1 MSPPPRLASGPRE
14 HARAHHQH
22 QSGEQDGLAERRAD
36 RHPVPRNDVVPAC
49 WVSVAEAITG
59 RSTSATTVNRSSK
72 MSQPI
77 ATLPGSESVAPRC
90 RSARNRTTVLA
101 TEIAS
106 PRTSDERTFQPK
118 HHPRLFP
125 VPWRSRSVQPHP
137 AGYAIHA
144 DQILDTEMQSH
155 AEHEQGNPDLRQ
167 LLSLMG
173 ICDQPG
179 RERPHGDARE
189 QVSDDGGQS
198 YQPGEVA
205 SDERRAQC
213 DGDGGDE
220 IGAVDLIG
228 SSRSLSERAVTESE
242 SDWGSAIHA
251 TWDVMTKTPRALL
264 PHGASVRSRR
274 RTSCWRAASSS
285 AN

>member
-1 MSPPPRLASGPRE
+1 MSE
-14 HARAHHQH
+14 
-22 QSGEQDGLAERRAD
+22 
-36 RHPVPRNDVVPAC
+36 
-49 WVSVAEAITG
+49 
-59 RSTSATTVNRSSK
+59 RSS
-72 MSQPI
+72 
-77 ATLPGSESVAPRC
+77 
-90 RSARNRTTVLA
+90 RTT
-101 TEIAS
+101 I
-106 PRTSDERTFQPK
+106 
-118 HHPRLFP
+118 PRLFP

-220 IGAVDLIG
+220 IGAVDLDRILQISVREGRYRVRKRLGIG
-228 SSRSLSERAVTESE
+228 HPCYVGRDDDNSASASPTWGERAL
-242 SDWGSAIHA
+242 A
-251 TWDVMTKTPRALL
+251 T
-264 PHGASVRSRR
+264 
-274 RTSCWRAASSS
+274 
-285 AN
+285 ANVVLAGGLVLGKLKAEA